1 MTMTPLVSLDGS
13 YQSTGQ
19 LAAFVGAEVRGVS
32 GSPSAIPFGPH
43 QGKHSFDMMIYA
55 NTNGET
61 LGFKFKMASGTVSN
75 LDQTKTF
82 QEYAHLGH
90 LFDPVI
96 FTGTMPAAP
105 AASPPPAPS
114 CSTCTHVGYHGGPP
128 LFQLS
133 WYSAAVWPDGV
144 AGCQVPKGTISA
156 LMSTSTSWE

>member
-1 MTMTPLVSLDGS
+1 MTLLPLVQIGGS
-13 YQSTGQ
+13 YQSAGQ

-55 NTNGET
+55 NGNGET

-82 QEYAHLGH
+82 QGDASLGN

-96 FTGTMPAAP
+96 
-105 AASPPPAPS
+105 
-114 CSTCTHVGYHGGPP
+114 Y
-128 LFQLS
+128 
-133 WYSAAVWPDGV
+133 
-144 AGCQVPKGTISA
+144 
-156 LMSTSTSWE
+156 